1 MICLDTSSK
10 KLEIGL
16 AGAVAANEC
25 HVTVVYYDVLP
36 QTKDDNSEY
45 KRATKL
51 ANTSGATPVTI
62 CEAPTQAGAV
72 RNIEYICV
80 QNADTSAAV
89 VTVRI
94 DDGGTDYNQ
103 YAQSVATLKSLVYE
117 RGAGWQVL

>member
-1 MICLDTSSK
+1 MIVLDTTTK
-10 KLEIGL
+10 KLEVGL

-36 QTKDDNSEY
+36 QAKNDSSEY
-45 KRATKL
+45 KRAVSL
-51 ANTSGATPVTI
+51 AKTSGATPVAI
-62 CEAPTQAGAV
+62 CAAPTRDGVV
-72 RNIEYICV
+72 RCIEYICV